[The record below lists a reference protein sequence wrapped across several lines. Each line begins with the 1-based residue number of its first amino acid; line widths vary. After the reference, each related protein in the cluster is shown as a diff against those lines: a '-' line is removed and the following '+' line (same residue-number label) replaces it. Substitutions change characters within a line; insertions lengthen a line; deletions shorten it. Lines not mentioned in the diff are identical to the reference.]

1 MNNNLGQYYTKES
14 ISRLLVSQ
22 ILMKNPKSIIEL
34 GFGDG
39 SLVRIAQKKWKNS
52 KIIGADIDPEN
63 LKNLKNEFPNLNLF
77 LINGLSSKLSDNL
90 KIKLGSVD
98 IGICNPPY
106 LKIKKNNAIKSII
119 ESCNLGKINDYKT
132 VTSDLVFL
140 AQNLL
145 LIRSGGELG
154 IILPDGLL
162 TSHHFRHFRKQ
173 LMDNYQVRGIIELPD
188 KIFKKTEAKTHIL
201 VIKKSRISY
210 KKIPIYL
217 SNHKGEIIDKIIAK
231 KSDLVYRMDF
241 SYNRW
246 LSQDESKGV
255 SLEDLDAQV
264 FRGKFSKKQLLLI
277 KEDFIHTSDLKKSIS
292 YESYRPNKQLQKE
305 FRCAKKGDIIIS
317 RVGKRCL
324 DRVLFIK
331 EGATIIS
338 DCLYVIRV
346 EEKYQKAVIDTL
358 TSDYGKNWIN
368 AHSHGVCAKVISK
381 IDLMG
386 FKINLST

>member
-132 VTSDLVFL
+132 VTSDL
-140 AQNLL
+140 
-145 LIRSGGELG
+145 
-154 IILPDGLL
+154 
-162 TSHHFRHFRKQ
+162 
-173 LMDNYQVRGIIELPD
+173 
-188 KIFKKTEAKTHIL
+188 
-201 VIKKSRISY
+201 
-210 KKIPIYL
+210 
-217 SNHKGEIIDKIIAK
+217 
-231 KSDLVYRMDF
+231 
-241 SYNRW
+241 
-246 LSQDESKGV
+246 
-255 SLEDLDAQV
+255 
-264 FRGKFSKKQLLLI
+264 
-277 KEDFIHTSDLKKSIS
+277 
-292 YESYRPNKQLQKE
+292 
-305 FRCAKKGDIIIS
+305 
-317 RVGKRCL
+317 
-324 DRVLFIK
+324 
-331 EGATIIS
+331 
-338 DCLYVIRV
+338 
-346 EEKYQKAVIDTL
+346 
-358 TSDYGKNWIN
+358 
-368 AHSHGVCAKVISK
+368 
-381 IDLMG
+381 
-386 FKINLST
+386 